1 MDYKA
6 QFDNIKSLNKQLEE
20 ITMAQN
26 QAYDNLPRE
35 IYEKVKEQHL
45 DMNRLIREFKG
56 GNTNALNELVN
67 KYINKK

>member
-26 QAYDNLPRE
+26 QAYDNLPPE

-45 DMNRLIREFKG
+45 DMNRLMREFKG